1 MVKASGLGLDVLMV
15 ETVDYHKARRLA
27 VHVAAAV
34 ASTAAL
40 SQAMIHRFALPSWSA
55 VAALGPLITAV
66 VLSEKVRR
74 DDPSGTWSP
83 AHRVT
88 LLRGVLIGLV
98 AGSAGASGDALDPRG
113 VVAVAALAFS
123 LDGVDGWL
131 ARRTETASAYGAR
144 LDMELDAA
152 FVVVLSALVWTWD
165 RAGTWVLLCGAARY
179 IWWVAECLIP
189 WFRRPLFPSAHRRHG
204 CFIAVTALILAL
216 WPWPTPVGS
225 VAAAGIAT
233 ITLAVSFGVDAV
245 WLFRRR
251 GHPC

>member
-15 ETVDYHKARRLA
+15 ETVAYHKARRLA

-55 VAALGPLITAV
+55 VAALGPLIAAV
-66 VLSEKVRR
+66 VLSENVRR
-74 DDPSGTWSP
+74 DDPAGTWSP

-88 LLRGVLIGLV
+88 LLRGVLVGLV
-98 AGSAGASGDALDPRG
+98 ACSAGATGEALDPRG
-113 VVAVAALAFS
+113 VVAVAALAFA

-131 ARRTETASAYGAR
+131 ARRTETASAYGH
-144 LDMELDAA
+144 LDKELDAA
-152 FVVVLSALVWTWD
+152 FGVVLSASHGPGP
-165 RAGTWVLLCGAARY
+165 AGTWVLLCGAARY
-179 IWWVAECLIP
+179 IWWVAESLIP

-204 CFIAVTALILAL
+204 CFIAVAALILTL
-216 WPWPTPVGS
+216 WPWPTPS
-225 VAAAGIAT
+225 WSMASAGIAT
-233 ITLAVSFGVDAV
+233 ITLALSFGVDAV

>member
-1 MVKASGLGLDVLMV
+1 M
-15 ETVDYHKARRLA
+15 
-27 VHVAAAV
+27 
-34 ASTAAL
+34 
-40 SQAMIHRFALPSWSA
+40 
-55 VAALGPLITAV
+55 
-66 VLSEKVRR
+66 
-74 DDPSGTWSP
+74 
-83 AHRVT
+83 
-88 LLRGVLIGLV
+88 
-98 AGSAGASGDALDPRG
+98 
-113 VVAVAALAFS
+113 AVAALAFA

-233 ITLAVSFGVDAV
+233 ITLALSFGVDAV